1 MKFKNI
7 FNLDVVDIKNCEEEL
22 IHIPGSIQP
31 HGLLLGLQV
40 NNFTIEY
47 CSKNSFK
54 ITGLKYEQCLGNGLE
69 SLLG

>member
-1 MKFKNI
+1 MKFKDI

-31 HGLLLGLQV
+31 YGLLLGLQV
-40 NNFTIEY
+40 NNFIIEY

-54 ITGLKYEQCLGNGLE
+54 ITGLKYD
-69 SLLG
+69 